1 VHLGEVV
8 MHDNRGQTADER
20 IRVVP
25 RSAYCCARFTV
36 FFTSGTEPPD
46 DQAAQVEM
54 APRLD
59 TARAS
64 IEDREPAPSRQRP
77 PEDRDAE
84 DANARDGELYG
95 SPLLDGLHAKA
106 VGQRAVKRR
115 GPEDKVRPTAGISKS
130 PGRREGELGLTP
142 AAIAALKA
150 AGTVRATAPASTVA
164 R

>member
-1 VHLGEVV
+1 
-8 MHDNRGQTADER
+8 
-20 IRVVP
+20 
-25 RSAYCCARFTV
+25 
-36 FFTSGTEPPD
+36 
-46 DQAAQVEM
+46 M